1 MSDQTADPPT
11 EQPAAQSDAD
21 SRMPYLPALDGI
33 RALAVLAVVIF
44 HTSEAWLSA
53 GFLGVDV
60 FFVVSGFLITALL
73 VAERERAG
81 RVDLRAFWI
90 RRARRLL
97 PALALVLAATTI
109 YAVLLLG
116 DQLLTHLREVFA
128 AVVYV
133 TNWDLILRD
142 VSYFESF
149 DRPSQ
154 LRHLWSLAVEEQFY
168 LLWPLVFVGLSRVLS
183 RRLVLAV
190 VLLLAAASLAWMIR
204 LYTPGEDPSRVYFG
218 SDPRAFTILIGV
230 ALGLV
235 WRPWRW
241 QWPEQRRLPCR
252 LLDLIG
258 LAGLAAVVLIMQ
270 QGHWREAWLYPWGLL
285 GASVASAALIA
296 AVARRR
302 WVLGLA
308 LGAGPL
314 RWLGTRSYGVYLWH
328 WPVLLALSFE
338 LDLSGVALFAAGA
351 PISAALAEV
360 SYRWVETPIRRG
372 EFRLRLLP
380 PRAQTA
386 AVSAAAAAVFAAAI
400 VGIVL
405 IEADD
410 SSALE
415 NFAVVIDAEDAAAA
429 EAAEPESS
437 FIAAAAPETEA
448 DADSDD
454 PPPLIISGAGG
465 DSAEPAEFVESD
477 EAGNAEAI
485 RRRWQLP
492 RDQPAH
498 PTAAQPQPAETAQP
512 QAAAPAQEASQQDA
526 PNSEAETN
534 AITDAPT
541 NSQANPTLVPEFE
554 AGLLVLPQEFGL
566 FDQTER
572 PAQPPTFTYVVRT
585 GDSPNRIAR
594 TFGTTVEQLVELNG
608 DEIMQVV
615 HSEEALRVPCPGGAP
630 CAVIEVA
637 SRGAGCVLWSSALGE
652 ERACRGV
659 RALVGLPVAFVA
671 EGGALA
677 SPAIWEWDGQ
687 SVQAD
692 SFVLTAANTEGRTNP
707 LIVRFGVAPLAIGDS
722 VMVGA
727 ARLLSERGLDVD
739 AVGARTAHRS
749 MQALER
755 HLADAPR
762 EAVVFH
768 GVGYEFV
775 DEEDFERLMRIVEDV
790 DHLIVLTRQ
799 FPQRDPWIRLER
811 DGNRMLREGAARHA
825 KVTLIDWHQVT
836 DGREDELTYD
846 GTHLRPIGLEL
857 YVQAIINAIAAG
869 PQP

>member
-1 MSDQTADPPT
+1 MPDQTADPPT
-11 EQPAAQSDAD
+11 EQPDAAD

-97 PALALVLAATTI
+97 PALALVLAATTV

-168 LLWPLVFVGLSRVLS
+168 LLWPLVFVGLSRFLS

-258 LAGLAAVVLIMQ
+258 IAGLAAVVLIMQ

-302 WVLGLA
+302 WVLGRA

-380 PRAQTA
+380 PRAQTV
-386 AVSAAAAAVFAAAI
+386 AVSAAAVAVFAAAI

-405 IEADD
+405 IDADD

-415 NFAVVIDAEDAAAA
+415 NFAVAIDAEDAAAA

-454 PPPLIISGAGG
+454 PPPLIISGADD
-465 DSAEPAEFVESD
+465 DSAESAED
-477 EAGNAEAI
+477 DHAAEI

-492 RDQPAH
+492 EARRADVEPPARADSDSA
-498 PTAAQPQPAETAQP
+498 PPA
-512 QAAAPAQEASQQDA
+512 QAASDSAGDALAAVDMDAGIGPEVGPEIAPATAF
-526 PNSEAETN
+526 
-534 AITDAPT
+534 
-541 NSQANPTLVPEFE
+541 EF
-554 AGLLVLPQEFGL
+554 GLLVLPSELERGGGSEPLAEPPL
-566 FDQTER
+566 FSYE
-572 PAQPPTFTYVVRT
+572 VRA
-585 GDSPNRIAR
+585 GDSPHRIAR
-594 TFGTTVEQLVELNG
+594 TFGTTAERLVELNG
-608 DEIMQVV
+608 EEIMEVV
-615 HSEEALRVPCPGGAP
+615 HAGDMVVVPCPDQMP
-630 CAVIEVA
+630 CAVIEIA
-637 SRGAGCVLWSSALGE
+637 TRGPGCVSWSSRLGE
-652 ERACRGV
+652 ERVCRGV
-659 RALVGLPVAFVA
+659 GALIGLPAAFAA
-671 EGGALA
+671 EGGLLA
-677 SPAIWEWDGQ
+677 SPTVWEWGGR

-692 SFVLTAANTEGRTNP
+692 TFELRPGDVDGSGDP
-707 LIVRFGVAPLAIGDS
+707 LIVRFGIAPLAIGDS

-727 ARLLSERGLDVD
+727 ARMLSERGLDVD
-739 AVGARTAHRS
+739 AVGARSAHSS
-749 MQALER
+749 MRALER
-755 HLADAPR
+755 HLADGPR

-811 DGNRMLREGAARHA
+811 DGNRMLREGAGRYA

-846 GTHLRPIGLEL
+846 GTHLRPAGLQI
-857 YVQAIINAIAAG
+857 YVQMIVEAIEAG
-869 PQP
+869 PSGGVGRAPE

>member
-1 MSDQTADPPT
+1 MPDQTADPPPG
-11 EQPAAQSDAD
+11 QSAAQSDAD

-116 DQLLTHLREVFA
+116 DQLLSHLREVFA

-168 LLWPLVFVGLSRVLS
+168 LLWPLVFAGLSRFVS
-183 RRLVLAV
+183 RRLLLAI
-190 VLLLAAASLAWMIR
+190 VLLLAGASLAWMIQ

-302 WVLGLA
+302 WVLGRA

-351 PISAALAEV
+351 PISAALAEA

-380 PRAQTA
+380 PRAQTVA
-386 AVSAAAAAVFAAAI
+386 LSAAAAAVFAAAI
-400 VGIVL
+400 VGLVL
-405 IEADD
+405 LEADD

-415 NFAVVIDAEDAAAA
+415 NFAVVIDAEGAAAA
-429 EAAEPESS
+429 EAAQPESS
-437 FIAAAAPETEA
+437 FIAAAAPEAEA
-448 DADSDD
+448 DAASDD
-454 PPPLIISGAGG
+454 PPPLIISGAS
-465 DSAEPAEFVESD
+465 SAPAESTEEDHV
-477 EAGNAEAI
+477 AEI

-492 RDQPAH
+492 EARLADAEPPVQSPAAPLPPG
-498 PTAAQPQPAETAQP
+498 PTASDPERTAL
-512 QAAAPAQEASQQDA
+512 AAADIDAEISPELSPQIAPATAF
-526 PNSEAETN
+526 
-534 AITDAPT
+534 
-541 NSQANPTLVPEFE
+541 EF
-554 AGLLVLPQEFGL
+554 GLLVLPPELEQG
-566 FDQTER
+566 R
-572 PAQPPTFTYVVRT
+572 GSAQPAEPPLFTYVVRA
-585 GDSPNRIAR
+585 GDSPHRIAR
-594 TFGTTVEQLVELNG
+594 TFGTTAERLVELNG
-608 DEIMQVV
+608 EQIMEVV
-615 HSEEALRVPCPGGAP
+615 HAGDMVIVPCPDRMP
-630 CAVIEVA
+630 CAVIEIA
-637 SRGAGCVLWSSALGE
+637 TRGPGCVSWSSRLGE
-652 ERACRGV
+652 ERVCRGV
-659 RALVGLPVAFVA
+659 GALIGLPAAFAA
-671 EGGALA
+671 EGGLLA
-677 SPAIWEWDGQ
+677 SPTVWEWDGA

-692 SFVLTAANTEGRTNP
+692 TFELRPDDVDDRSGT
-707 LIVRFGVAPLAIGDS
+707 LIVRFGIAPLAIGDS

-727 ARLLSERGLDVD
+727 ARMLSERGLDVD
-739 AVGARTAHRS
+739 AVGARTAYRS

-755 HLADAPR
+755 HLAEGPR

-775 DEEDFERLMRIVEDV
+775 DEQDFERLMRIAEDV

-846 GTHLRPIGLEL
+846 GTHLRPLGLQI
-857 YVQAIINAIAAG
+857 YVQMIVEAIEAG
-869 PQP
+869 PSSSARRTTDRQR

>member
-1 MSDQTADPPT
+1 MPDQTADPPPDQT
-11 EQPAAQSDAD
+11 AAQSDAD

-109 YAVLLLG
+109 YAVILLG

-168 LLWPLVFVGLSRVLS
+168 LLWPLVFAGLSRFVS
-183 RRLVLAV
+183 RRLLLAV
-190 VLLLAAASLAWMIR
+190 VLLLAGASLAWMIQ

-241 QWPEQRRLPCR
+241 QWPEQRRIHCR

-302 WVLGLA
+302 WVLGRA

-351 PISAALAEV
+351 PISAALAEA

-380 PRAQTA
+380 PRAQTVA
-386 AVSAAAAAVFAAAI
+386 LSAAAAAVFAAAI

-415 NFAVVIDAEDAAAA
+415 NFAVVIDAEGAAAA
-429 EAAEPESS
+429 EAAQPESS
-437 FIAAAAPETEA
+437 FIAAAAPEAEA
-448 DADSDD
+448 DAASDD
-454 PPPLIISGAGG
+454 PPPLIISGA
-465 DSAEPAEFVESD
+465 SNEPAEPMES
-477 EAGNAEAI
+477 AEEDHASEI

-492 RDQPAH
+492 EARLADAEP
-498 PTAAQPQPAETAQP
+498 PTQ
-512 QAAAPAQEASQQDA
+512 AAPAPEPSAQAASDSASETLAAADIDA
-526 PNSEAETN
+526 EISPQ
-534 AITDAPT
+534 IAPAT
-541 NSQANPTLVPEFE
+541 AFEF
-554 AGLLVLPQEFGL
+554 GLLVLPPELEQG
-566 FDQTER
+566 R
-572 PAQPPTFTYVVRT
+572 GSAQPAEPPLFTYVVRA
-585 GDSPNRIAR
+585 GDSPHRIAR
-594 TFGTTVEQLVELNG
+594 TFGTTAERLVELNG
-608 DEIMQVV
+608 EQIMEVV
-615 HSEEALRVPCPGGAP
+615 HAGDMVIVPCPDRMP
-630 CAVIEVA
+630 CAVIEIA
-637 SRGAGCVLWSSALGE
+637 TRGPGCVSWSSRLGE
-652 ERACRGV
+652 ERVCRGV
-659 RALVGLPVAFVA
+659 GALIGLPAAFAA
-671 EGGALA
+671 EGGLLA
-677 SPAIWEWDGQ
+677 SPTVWEWDGA

-692 SFVLTAANTEGRTNP
+692 TFELRPDDVDDRSGT
-707 LIVRFGVAPLAIGDS
+707 LIVRFGIAPLAIGDS

-727 ARLLSERGLDVD
+727 ARMLSERGLDVD
-739 AVGARTAHRS
+739 AVGARTAYRS

-755 HLADAPR
+755 HLAEGPR

-775 DEEDFERLMRIVEDV
+775 DEEDFERLMRIAEDV

-811 DGNRMLREGAARHA
+811 DGNRMLREGAARYA

-846 GTHLRPIGLEL
+846 GTHLRPLGLQI
-857 YVQAIINAIAAG
+857 YVQMIVEAIEAG
-869 PQP
+869 PSSSAQRTTDRQR